1 MIIVVII
8 NSFLNEVDGKSTIFG
23 KKIYV
28 IEET

>member
-8 NSFLNEVDGKSTIFG
+8 NSFLNEVDGKSTKFG